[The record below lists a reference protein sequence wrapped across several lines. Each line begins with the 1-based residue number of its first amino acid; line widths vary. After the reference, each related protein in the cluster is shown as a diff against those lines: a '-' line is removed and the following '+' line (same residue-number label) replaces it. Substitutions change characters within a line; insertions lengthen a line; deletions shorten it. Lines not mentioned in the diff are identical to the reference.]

1 MEKFIT
7 PSPQGISLPEVVLN
21 APLPQGEG
29 VGCKLSGKTKLGEG
43 GLIIWLL
50 IFVWLLVF
58 GYWSFPAMAA
68 LDLSEIGVGARPLGM
83 GKAFVGAA
91 DDASAIFINP
101 AGLSRNDN
109 LNMVSMAGTML
120 GDINYVM
127 LGASDL
133 SPMGKFGFG
142 YINASTGGIPLTR
155 ITGTGSTAA
164 VVQYDSTDYSSSLIF
179 FSYGSKLSRFLK
191 GGAGSTISLGLSLK
205 WFLQGFSGGGTA
217 MQDATGAGM
226 DADLGLMWDARPWMT
241 LGLAF
246 QNFLPESFGG
256 KFEWKKNSV
265 TEGIPMTI
273 RTGGK
278 FKLIGS
284 SALRESE
291 DQKLDLTLDYES
303 NQQPNRP
310 SVLHAGIEYRPMDMF
325 ALRVGMDQKPKAA
338 ESGTGVDNN
347 LTAGVGIELA
357 GFTFDYAYHQFG
369 ELSENTTHFFSIG
382 YRGEEKYVAGQ
393 KKKPEKKKPGIPLPE
408 VVPKPK
414 LKTFADVPEGY
425 WAKKPIEY
433 LATLGIMDGY
443 DDRTFRPTQ
452 EMTRGELA
460 VLLIKAKGFTV
471 GKEVRVRF
479 SDVKIQSYEAPYI
492 SLAVERKY
500 VSGYPNGTFKP
511 EKRVTRAEAAVIL
524 AKFAGL
530 YMKPKVQEKVFEDL
544 PVKHWASPAAA
555 ATKESGFFEYLG
567 GKGFGP
573 NLYLTRAEAA
583 EIISK
588 TTFAKKQIEKLIS
601 GEK

>member
-1 MEKFIT
+1 MSEKVLRFGF
-7 PSPQGISLPEVVLN
+7 GIYF
-21 APLPQGEG
+21 GFWI
-29 VGCKLSGKTKLGEG
+29 LSALGG
-43 GLIIWLL
+43 G
-50 IFVWLLVF
+50 F
-58 GYWSFPAMAA
+58 AAQAA

-109 LNMVSMAGTML
+109 LNLVSMAGTML
-120 GDINYVM
+120 GDVNYVL

-142 YINASTGGIPLTR
+142 YINASTGSIPLTM
-155 ITGTGSTAA
+155 ITGSGSTAA

-191 GGAGSTISLGLSLK
+191 GGAGSNVSLGLSLK
-205 WFLQGFSGGGTA
+205 WFLQGFSGGGA
-217 MQDATGAGM
+217 EMQDATGAGM

-246 QNFLPESFGG
+246 QNFLPTSFGG
-256 KFEWKKNSV
+256 RFEWKKNNI
-265 TEGIPMTI
+265 TEGIPMVI
-273 RTGGK
+273 RAGGR
-278 FKLIGS
+278 FKILGP
-284 SALRESE
+284 AAMRENE
-291 DQKLDLTLDYES
+291 DQKLDLMLDYEN
-303 NQQPNRP
+303 NQQQNRP
-310 SVLHAGIEYRPMDMF
+310 LALHAGIEYWPMEMVAF
-325 ALRVGMDQKPKAA
+325 RAGIDQKPKAT
-338 ESGTGVDNN
+338 ETGTGIDNN
-347 LTAGVGIELA
+347 LTAGVGLRVT

-382 YRGEEKYVAGQ
+382 YRGEEKYVPGQ
-393 KKKPEKKKPGIPLPE
+393 RKKPEKKKPVIPLPE
-408 VVPKPK
+408 IVPKPQ
-414 LKTFADVPEGY
+414 LKTFNDVPEGY
-425 WAKKPIEY
+425 WAEKPIEY

-443 DDRTFRPTQ
+443 EDKTFRPTQ
-452 EMTRGELA
+452 EMSRGELA

-471 GKEVRVRF
+471 SKEVKLRF

-500 VSGYPNGTFKP
+500 VSGYPGGTFKP

-544 PVKHWASPAAA
+544 PIKHWASPAAA

-588 TTFAKKQIEKLIS
+588 TPFAKKQIEKLIS